1 MRTRP
6 QSRTTYMAYRG
17 LNYILSHILTC
28 KAKFYCLHMKVIM
41 ITYLYLHF
49 KTMII
54 PLYSAIKDVANC
66 LCF

>member
-6 QSRTTYMAYRG
+6 QSRTTYMAYKG
-17 LNYILSHILTC
+17 LSYILSYILPC

-49 KTMII
+49 KAMII